1 MLSEVETSLDIFVK
15 SKREIQRKR
24 KSVR

>member
-15 SKREIQRKR
+15 LKRKSQRKR
-24 KSVR
+24 KSVG